1 MYVYIYIY
9 TYTYRPE
16 RQENRIIQLD
26 NHPTRVMKH
35 SCYHIN
41 MDNEDMSS
49 QINTCHHISSYI
61 SSHINIYHILSSS
74 ITCSIPGN
82 HIIYTFISS
91 YIIYYISKS
100 HPPCPDRS
108 KHWLFPSLSPNS
120 APMSGQFWHLGKAI
134 REATRRL
141 AFPGRDC
148 VVTAHVHRLATDLHT
163 AADSK
168 HR

>member
-1 MYVYIYIY
+1 MYVYIYIYIY

-61 SSHINIYHILSSS
+61 SSHINIYHHISCTS
-74 ITCSIPGN
+74 IY
-82 HIIYTFISS
+82 HRLS
-91 YIIYYISKS
+91 YIMISFGYIWIFHSPICLYKS
-100 HPPCPDRS
+100 GCIILQCYLTLYHYFHHFQNCP
-108 KHWLFPSLSPNS
+108 F
-120 APMSGQFWHLGKAI
+120 G
-134 REATRRL
+134 
-141 AFPGRDC
+141 
-148 VVTAHVHRLATDLHT
+148 
-163 AADSK
+163 
-168 HR
+168 